1 MKKHLIIASAF
12 LLAIPALTGCIEN
25 IEPDSEPEYVET
37 TTVTTEPPKT
47 VTEIDPFGDVDFT
60 YFHETG
66 GEITDKSTFGGFGK
80 PQEVKIGGTEK
91 NIQLMRSRTDG
102 IKKCHDLGCQ
112 LSIYRE
118 ELNPELKEDD
128 TVTLHLYLKDSEM
141 AEKDL
146 PAYLE
151 QEYGIHLKQTTKEIK
166 VHFEEEPVTEIDP
179 FKDGTVS
186 WTVKDGQYKET
197 DKLSDCTG
205 CKSARMHEVYPLYT
219 PSLAEGQDLE
229 HLYAGDKVKYT
240 VMLKSDGNEYV
251 GEAANQYLSD
261 HWMRVHFTQTEK
273 EFTVLPENNKGRFST
288 NVNVNLTRPADWK
301 EIAADKTK
309 FNKYDFRN
317 IDGSTATI
325 PITAELHRQFC
336 GIPDDELEYYLDHNT
351 TGPAYENLIL
361 GKANKNLLFVTE
373 PSEEEKKLAADNNVE
388 LDVTQVALDG
398 FVFITHKDNPVD
410 SLTVWQIQSIYSGQ
424 ITNWSQVGGNDEEIV
439 AYQREPNSGSQT
451 VMENMVMNG
460 IEMMPAPKSPVVP
473 TMGGLV
479 DSIASYQNKTCSIG
493 YSFYYY
499 INNLYQNA
507 DIKVLKINGI
517 SPDNENLISKAYP
530 FSSGYFAVTRKGGD
544 AKAEEIKQYLLTDEG
559 QELIRLAG
567 YCPVK

>member
-1 MKKHLIIASAF
+1 MKRHLIIVSAF

-25 IEPDSEPEYVET
+25 IEPDSEPAYVET
-37 TTVTTEPPKT
+37 TTVTTEPPKEL
-47 VTEIDPFGDVDFT
+47 VEIDPFGDVDFK
-60 YFHETG
+60 YYHETG
-66 GEITDKSTFGGFGK
+66 GVITEKSTPASFET
-80 PQEVKIGGTEK
+80 PHELKIGGTTK
-91 NIQLMRSRTDG
+91 TVRLMRNRTEG
-102 IKKCHDLGCQ
+102 IKKCRDLGCQ

-118 ELNPELKEDD
+118 ELSPDLKEDD
-128 TVTLHLYLKDSEM
+128 TVTLHLCLKDSDM

-146 PAYLE
+146 PAFVE
-151 QEYGIHLKQTTKEIK
+151 QEYGIRLKQTTKEIK
-166 VHFEEEPVTEIDP
+166 VHFEEDPVSEIDP
-179 FKDGTVS
+179 FEDGSVY
-186 WTVKDGQYKET
+186 WTVTDGQYKET
-197 DKLSDCTG
+197 NQLSDCKG
-205 CKSARMHEVYPLYT
+205 CKSARMKNVSPIYS
-219 PSLAEGQDLE
+219 PSLVEGQDLE

-240 VMLKSDGNEYV
+240 VTLKAGGNEYV
-251 GEAANQYLSD
+251 GEAANQYLAD
-261 HWMRVHFTQTEK
+261 NWMRVHFTQTEK
-273 EFTVLPENNKGRFST
+273 EFTVLPTNNKGRFST

-336 GIPDDELEYYLDHNT
+336 GIADDELEYYLDHNT

-361 GKANKNLLFVTE
+361 GKSNKNLLFVTE
-373 PSEEEKKLAADNNVE
+373 PSAEEKQLAADNNVE
-388 LDVTQVALDG
+388 LDVTPVALDG

-410 SLTVWQIQSIYSGQ
+410 SLTVWQIQAIYSGQ

-451 VMENMVMNG
+451 VMENMVMDG
-460 IEMMPAPKSPVVP
+460 VEMMPAPKAPVVK

-544 AKAEEIKQYLLTDEG
+544 AKAEEIKQYLLSDEG
-559 QELIRLAG
+559 QELIKLAG